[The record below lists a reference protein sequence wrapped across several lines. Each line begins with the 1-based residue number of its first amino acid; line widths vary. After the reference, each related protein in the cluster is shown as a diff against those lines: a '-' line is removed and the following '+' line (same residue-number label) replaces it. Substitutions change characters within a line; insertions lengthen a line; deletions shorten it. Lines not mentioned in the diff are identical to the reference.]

1 MGMSGPGSDEFVVH
15 SCRLFY
21 CLDPRSVIGI
31 SIELLRSLC
40 CCHKMEYRIILI
52 PQFHFTCT
60 DEPADR
66 LKSSFVHIYL
76 IIEGSP
82 VTYDQDLILLHYLRC
97 LLKDFLL
104 VKLKPHMAVLVI
116 RVCFTGPGR
125 YTSGDQLCGCL
136 WNKQNIVSPL
146 TESIADPVHRCGLSR
161 AGTSCD
167 HYFADFH
174 RLLLGFRFTV
184 AHR

>member
-1 MGMSGPGSDEFVVH
+1 MGMSGPGCDEFVVH
-15 SCRLFY
+15 GCRFFY

-104 VKLKPHMAVLVI
+104 VKLKPHMAVLII
-116 RVCFTGPGR
+116 RVCFT
-125 YTSGDQLCGCL
+125 
-136 WNKQNIVSPL
+136 VSPL
-146 TESIADPVHRCGLSR
+146 AESIIDPVHCCGLSR
-161 AGTSCD
+161 AGTARD

-174 RLLLGFRFTV
+174 CLLLGFRCTV